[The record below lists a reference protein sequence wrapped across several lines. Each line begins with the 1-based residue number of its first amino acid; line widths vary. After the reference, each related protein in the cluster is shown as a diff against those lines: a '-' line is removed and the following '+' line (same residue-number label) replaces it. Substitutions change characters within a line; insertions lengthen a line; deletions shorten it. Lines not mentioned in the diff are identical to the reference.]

1 MPAEKWNQFSP
12 SVCHPGANN
21 STYVLECLKDFIRIW
36 HHTFQKPKQRTD
48 ATQAKDFHRDVM
60 TAHLVLP
67 SPDLQT
73 FSLDFPIFHIWGNP

>member
-1 MPAEKWNQFSP
+1 MYWGPFEPVISSLRREIILFP
-12 SVCHPGANN
+12 TVSVCHPNGNN
-21 STYVLECLKDFIRIW
+21 SMLECLKDFIRIW

-48 ATQAKDFHRDVM
+48 ATEAKDFHHDVM

-73 FSLDFPIFHIWGNP
+73 FS